1 MPSPFK
7 RLFSRLPMARST
19 RAYDFA
25 LAQVDLN
32 QAERVLEIG
41 AGQGY
46 GAAHLSRVLPHA
58 QLFSVDISLE
68 CLKPEQLESG
78 PKPPIFI
85 QATAPALPLAAASMD
100 AVILVMTFH
109 CLPEPQQVFHEA
121 ARVLKPD
128 GALILADVDGHHWMA
143 RPFEWVEHAFIS
155 PLTHAYTPEELAQL
169 AAHAGLRD
177 FRVVRRPG
185 KEKGF
190 MMWAFAAK
198 RPPSP

>member
-1 MPSPFK
+1 
-7 RLFSRLPMARST
+7 MARST

-25 LAQVDLN
+25 LAQVDLS

-41 AGQGY
+41 AGQGF
-46 GAAHLSRVLPHA
+46 GAAHLSRALPHA
-58 QLFSVDISLE
+58 QVFSVDINLE
-68 CLKPEQLESG
+68 CLKPEQLETG

-100 AVILVMTFH
+100 AVILIMTFH

-121 ARVLKPD
+121 ARVLKP
-128 GALILADVDGHHWMA
+128 GGSLILADVDGRHWMA

-155 PLTHAYTPEELAQL
+155 PLTHAYTPDELAEL
-169 AAHAGLRD
+169 AAHAGLYD

-190 MMWAFAAK
+190 MMWSFAK
-198 RPPSP
+198 K

>member
-1 MPSPFK
+1 
-7 RLFSRLPMARST
+7 MARST

-25 LAQVDLN
+25 LAQVDLS